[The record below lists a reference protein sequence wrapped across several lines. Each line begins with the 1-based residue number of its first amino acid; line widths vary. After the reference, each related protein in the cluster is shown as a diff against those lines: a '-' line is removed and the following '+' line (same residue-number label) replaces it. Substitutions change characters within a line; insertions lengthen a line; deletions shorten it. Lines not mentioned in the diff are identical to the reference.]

1 MDNKKEIIL
10 VRHGECIEKG
20 KKIFVGQ
27 MNLDLTAEGYE
38 KTKKLAEERVCEEK
52 SVNTIFYDIT
62 GLKVPFG
69 MFSPCFIYNNNYR
82 CMSRTGGKSACETKV
97 NSLIPVVGLRT

>member
-52 SVNTIFYDIT
+52 SVNTIFYDISWAESSFW
-62 GLKVPFG
+62 GFQPL
-69 MFSPCFIYNNNYR
+69 
-82 CMSRTGGKSACETKV
+82 
-97 NSLIPVVGLRT
+97 L

>member
-52 SVNTIFYDIT
+52 
-62 GLKVPFG
+62 
-69 MFSPCFIYNNNYR
+69 
-82 CMSRTGGKSACETKV
+82 
-97 NSLIPVVGLRT
+97 

>member
-1 MDNKKEIIL
+1 
-10 VRHGECIEKG
+10 
-20 KKIFVGQ
+20 

-69 MFSPCFIYNNNYR
+69 MFSPCF
-82 CMSRTGGKSACETKV
+82 MS
-97 NSLIPVVGLRT
+97 L